1 MDVSITGI
9 RQGLY
14 QGYGVSGGLSGS
26 ARGSGNG
33 ANSNEADGVN
43 PQGRVNDGTKAGGV
57 TGDNA
62 KTTSRSNA
70 DEAKEREIQLQVRKL
85 KQREQAVKAHEQAHA
100 SVGGQYAGSPTY
112 EYTKGPDGKSYIS
125 GGEVPIDVSKEKEPD
140 ATIRKMRQ
148 VRAAALAP
156 ADPSPQDQSIAAKAT
171 KLESNAQQELVT
183 KQFDQ
188 RPKQKDSYLMFQG
201 IDSSG
206 VKPSEAGSN
215 VSIYV

>member
-1 MDVSITGI
+1 MDVSVTGI

-14 QGYGVSGGLSGS
+14 PGYGVSGGFSGS
-26 ARGSGNG
+26 ARGLGNG
-33 ANSNEADGVN
+33 TNGNESDGVN
-43 PQGRVNDGTKAGGV
+43 KQDGVNDGTKTGAV
-57 TGDNA
+57 TGDNV
-62 KTTSRSNA
+62 KTTSKSNT
-70 DEAKEREIQLQVRKL
+70 DEAKEREIQLKIQKL
-85 KQREQAVKAHEQAHA
+85 KQREQDVKAHEQAHA

-112 EYTKGPDGKSYIS
+112 EYTKGPDGKRYIS
-125 GGEVPIDVSKEKEPD
+125 GGEVPIDVSKEKEPG

-171 KLESNAQQELVT
+171 KLESSAQQELVT

-188 RPKQKDSYLMFQG
+188 RQKQKDSYLMFQG
-201 IDSSG
+201 IGSSG
-206 VKPSEAGSN
+206 TKSSEVGSH